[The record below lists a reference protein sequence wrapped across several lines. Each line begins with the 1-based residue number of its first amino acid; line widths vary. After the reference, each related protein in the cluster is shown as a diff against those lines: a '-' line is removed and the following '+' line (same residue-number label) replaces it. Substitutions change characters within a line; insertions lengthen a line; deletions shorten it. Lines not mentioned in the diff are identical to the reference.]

1 MFKKSLVCQIKLKH
15 LIYLIH
21 TFSSVSSGELSKTR
35 AWVVDGTGIAVVDD
49 PFPPKFNLN
58 PGLNGLILGL
68 ILFLQ

>member
-1 MFKKSLVCQIKLKH
+1 MLKNHLIYRIKLKR

-35 AWVVDGTGIAVVDD
+35 AWVVDGTGITVVVD

-58 PGLNGLILGL
+58 PGLSGLILGL
-68 ILFLQ
+68 ILFL